1 MDDVADRKHLFIINP
16 KSFPRKGELEGFIS
30 QVEKYFSAR
39 RASGFS
45 CHVSRYPRD
54 AISVVRKHL
63 AGVQPETMVRVYAV
77 GGDGIA
83 FDCLNGIV
91 GLSNAELAI
100 MPYGGGSDFVRA
112 FGDEHYDEFKNIRL
126 QTTAPAVPTDI
137 IHCGNNYALNFCT
150 VGMEAASVILAAP
163 LNKRFESVRARF
175 PGLTGFFYALGG
187 LIGAFDK
194 SLIGR
199 RYDLRIDGE
208 DFSGKYNIINVA
220 NGPCYGAG
228 KSAVVTAVPDDG
240 ILDIMIVQKTGS
252 LKILRLQAAYLRG
265 EYYKHP
271 RECMLRR
278 AKKVSIRSESPLMV
292 NLDGE
297 AFFDS
302 RITIE
307 IVPRAV
313 KIAAVNN
320 VVYQRRAEF
329 HEP

>member
-1 MDDVADRKHLFIINP
+1 MDDGDSRKHLFVINP

-30 QVEKYFSAR
+30 QVEKHFSGGR
-39 RASGFS
+39 VSGHS
-45 CHVSRYPRD
+45 YHISRYPRD
-54 AISVVRKHL
+54 AISVVRKYL
-63 AGVQPETMVRVYAV
+63 SSVQPEAIVRVYAV

-112 FGDEHYDEFKNIRL
+112 FGDEHYDEFKDIEL
-126 QTTAPAVPTDI
+126 QTAAPAIPTDI
-137 IHCGNNYALNFCT
+137 IHCGSNYALNFCT
-150 VGMEAASVILAAP
+150 VGMEAASVILSIP
-163 LNKRFESVRARF
+163 LNKRFEKARSRF

-187 LIGAFDK
+187 FMGAFNKNLIGQ
-194 SLIGR
+194 
-199 RYDLRIDGE
+199 YYNLRIDGE
-208 DFSGKYNIINVA
+208 DFSGRYNVINIA

-228 KSAVVTAVPDDG
+228 KSAVTTAVPDDG

-252 LKILRLQAAYLRG
+252 LKILRLQSAYLRG

-278 AKKVSIRSESPLMV
+278 AKKVSIRSGSPLMV

-297 AFFDS
+297 VFFDS
-302 RITIE
+302 HITVE

-313 KIAAVNN
+313 KIAAANN
-320 VVYQRRAEF
+320 AVYRRRADF
-329 HEP
+329 HG